1 MHNILNK
8 SHGVLYVVA
17 TPIGNLNDITSRAI
31 SVLSEVDIIATED
44 TRHSKKLLNQ
54 YHIKT
59 RQISY
64 HKFNEKKRTSKLI
77 DLLLDGKN
85 IALISDAGTP
95 SISDPGDV
103 LIKEAHINNIVVS
116 PIPGPSSVISAISA
130 SGFGSKP
137 FSFIGFLPRKESH
150 IVKILDEFNGDEK
163 NIVFLESSK
172 RILKTLQYL
181 KKIYSSEKEILIAK
195 EISKIYENIT
205 LGTIDYHM
213 QLLEDKKFQNG
224 EFVIIIPAEERRGV
238 DEGDK
243 NILLLLN
250 LLLDKKLSYKDSI
263 NIISK
268 FFKLN
273 KNTLYKRFIS
283 LEKETKI

>member
-163 NIVFLESSK
+163 NIVF
-172 RILKTLQYL
+172 I
-181 KKIYSSEKEILIAK
+181 KKIP
-195 EISKIYENIT
+195 KI
-205 LGTIDYHM
+205 M
-213 QLLEDKKFQNG
+213 FC
-224 EFVIIIPAEERRGV
+224 
-238 DEGDK
+238 
-243 NILLLLN
+243 
-250 LLLDKKLSYKDSI
+250 
-263 NIISK
+263 
-268 FFKLN
+268 
-273 KNTLYKRFIS
+273 
-283 LEKETKI
+283 

>member
-17 TPIGNLNDITSRAI
+17 TPIGNLNDITNRAI

-59 RQISY
+59 KQISY

-95 SISDPGDV
+95 SISDPGDI
-103 LIKEAHINNIVVS
+103 LIKEAHINNIVV
-116 PIPGPSSVISAISA
+116 

-137 FSFIGFLPRKESH
+137 FSFIGFLPKKESH
-150 IVKILDEFNGDEK
+150 IGKILDVFSEGET

-172 RILKTLQYL
+172 RILKTLRYL
-181 KKIYSSEKEILIAK
+181 KRIYNVEKEILIAK
-195 EISKIYENIT
+195 EISKIYENIA
-205 LGTIDYHM
+205 LETIGHHI

-224 EFVIIIPAEERRGV
+224 EFVIIIPAEEIRDE

-243 NILLLLN
+243 NILVLLD

-263 NIISK
+263 NIVSK

-283 LEKETKI
+283 LEKKTKI